1 MNPRVD
7 AQGPGNPAR
16 ARRPLLGPH
25 QSQSGRRHQSGAH
38 GIPGHQQLLG
48 RSGVIVRRRF
58 RRRRHL
64 LPPAPRAA
72 GAARGDDANERRA
85 AVTCTVDSP
94 SVGSAQARTRMR

>member
-16 ARRPLLGPH
+16 ARCPLLGPH

-58 RRRRHL
+58 RRRHL

-94 SVGSAQARTRMR
+94 SVGSAQARARMR